1 MKNLELYVKAY
12 KIIFNSQSLL
22 LTFIRGNIKFETLL
36 TETSPETS
44 SEMS

>member
-12 KIIFNSQSLL
+12 KIIFNSDSLL
-22 LTFIRGNIKFETLL
+22 LIFIRGIIKFGKRL
-36 TETSPETS
+36 TETSPETP